1 MSKRNWTE
9 SQRWA
14 ISARNGSLLVSAAAG
29 SGKTAV
35 LVQRVIERLTDPER
49 PCDADRLLIV
59 TFTNAAAAEM
69 KERISAAIG
78 ELLQADPANA
88 QLQRQQILLNRA
100 HISTIHSFCNE
111 LVRENFYKLDISP
124 DFRISDSAEMTLL
137 RQEAMDEVMEELY
150 AKEDGSF
157 QGLSD
162 AFSFGRDDRRLME
175 TVETLYDF
183 IRSHPFPERWL
194 DEKEAMYRADLPAGE
209 TQWGKII
216 LDYAQSAVDYMAAL
230 TQNSLSVMEDDEK
243 ISAAY
248 REAFLEDLSS
258 LEEAAGQN
266 RIQGLEPHRCRG
278 SGFWLR

>member
-1 MSKRNWTE
+1 
-9 SQRWA
+9 
-14 ISARNGSLLVSAAAG
+14 
-29 SGKTAV
+29 
-35 LVQRVIERLTDPER
+35 
-49 PCDADRLLIV
+49 
-59 TFTNAAAAEM
+59 M

-183 IRSHPFPERWL
+183 IRSHPLWL
-194 DEKEAMYRADLPAGE
+194 G
-209 TQWGKII
+209 
-216 LDYAQSAVDYMAAL
+216 
-230 TQNSLSVMEDDEK
+230 N
-243 ISAAY
+243 
-248 REAFLEDLSS
+248 
-258 LEEAAGQN
+258 
-266 RIQGLEPHRCRG
+266 GLAI
-278 SGFWLR
+278 